1 MPVADSLQGSK
12 NSRRWIAALA
22 VAFATAVV
30 YWPATANSFIDLY
43 DDGPYVLQ
51 NAKVRGGLTA
61 DGIAWAFT
69 AVHVHNW
76 HPLTWL
82 SHMTDVQLF
91 GLDPA
96 GHHRTGV
103 LLHAA
108 NAGLVVLLFAALGA
122 PVLAAALAGAFFG
135 LHPLRLQSVAWV
147 AERKDVLSGLFFFLA
162 LLAWVRHARKP
173 GRGPYLAALGSF
185 ALGLL
190 AKPMLVTMPA
200 LLLLLDLWPLG
211 RVGFGRGAE
220 VRGRWRRELIELA
233 PFAALSLA
241 VAAITVL
248 AQGSTGSFSVADD
261 ITLGQRVANAATSVF
276 SYVAKTAW
284 PADLSVFYPHPRR
297 ELLSLVAL
305 AALAG
310 FAGVTAGAFAAWRR
324 APWLLV
330 GWLWYLAML
339 VPVIG
344 IFQVGR
350 QGMAD
355 RYTYLPTVGLLLAAT
370 WSLVGL
376 VERASSRNF
385 RIGTAV
391 ASFAAVVALAVATR
405 EGIGAW
411 KNSETLFLRA
421 RSATGANA
429 LASNALA
436 TIAAVRGQFDEAE
449 RLFHEAIA
457 ADPRFGVPRQNLAS
471 MLLSQG
477 RMEEGW
483 QHAVEAVRIDPSN
496 GRAHYA
502 LGVGLE
508 MQGRLAE
515 AAAAYEETLRRMPG
529 HEGAR
534 RRLVEVRAALGS
546 PGGPDR

>member
-1 MPVADSLQGSK
+1 MAVADSPWTSEA
-12 NSRRWIAALA
+12 SRRWIAALG

-30 YWPATANSFIDLY
+30 DWPITGNSFVDLY

-51 NAKVRGGLTA
+51 NAKVRGGLSA

-69 AVHVHNW
+69 SVHVHNW

-96 GHHRTGV
+96 GHHRTSV

-122 PVLAAALAGAFFG
+122 PVLAAALAGALFG

-173 GRGPYLAALGSF
+173 GRGSYLAALGSF

-190 AKPMLVTMPA
+190 AKPMLVTLPA

-211 RVGFGRGAE
+211 RVGFGRGAGE
-220 VRGRWRRELIELA
+220 RGRWRREALELA
-233 PFAALSLA
+233 PFAALSVA
-241 VAAITVL
+241 VAAITVA
-248 AQGSTGSFSVADD
+248 AQGSTRSFTVAED
-261 ITLGQRVANAATSVF
+261 ISLGQRLANAATSVF
-276 SYVAKTAW
+276 AYIAKTVW
-284 PADLSVFYPHPRR
+284 PADLSVFYPHPLR
-297 ELLSLVAL
+297 ELISPVAL

-310 FAGVTAGAFAAWRR
+310 FAAVTAGAVAARRR

-339 VPVIG
+339 APVIG
-344 IFQVGR
+344 ILQVGR

-355 RYTYLPTVGLLLAAT
+355 RYTYLPAVGLLLAAT
-370 WSLVGL
+370 WSMLWL
-376 VERASSRNF
+376 LERMTSRAF
-385 RIGTAV
+385 RIGTAI
-391 ASFAAVVALAVATR
+391 ASFAAVSALAVATR

-411 KNSETLFLRA
+411 KDSETLFLQA
-421 RSATGANA
+421 RFATGANA

-436 TIAAVRGQFDEAE
+436 TIAAGRGQLGEAE
-449 RLFHEAIA
+449 MLLRESIV
-457 ADPRFGVPRQNLAS
+457 ADPRFGIPRQNLAS

-477 RMEEGW
+477 RLEEGW
-483 QHAVEAVRIDPSN
+483 QQAVEAVRIDPSN

-502 LGVGLE
+502 LGVGFE

-515 AAAAYEETLRRMPG
+515 AAAAYEEAIRRMPE

-534 RRLVEVRAALGS
+534 RRLAEVRAALRAT
-546 PGGPDR
+546 GGHVR